1 MSKGFDIMS
10 NNFKRLKN
18 QLSPR
23 VRRRVRGA
31 NWVQASTTNQNQ
43 SKYITA
49 ADRLMA
55 NYHCADKTRVDKKQK
70 MHGVTFTALLCFVNL
85 DVSEN
90 VSIFR

>member
-10 NNFKRLKN
+10 NNFKRLKIN
-18 QLSPR
+18 YHRMS
-23 VRRRVRGA
+23 VGA
-31 NWVQASTTNQNQ
+31 WPEVQASTTNQNR

-90 VSIFR
+90 VSFFR